1 VTADDT
7 LLTLSEAAEQC
18 GVARSTIRRALDQ
31 DRFPNAVRDDD
42 ARGTWWVPVSDLLD
56 AGYVPATPQST
67 PQGTPQSAPQVPEQ
81 STTQGT
87 HLVPWADVAQLVDRL
102 ADLQDAR
109 ATAERDAAVAAFR
122 QQQAEAERDR
132 VTAELSE
139 ARAAAQAAAE
149 RAAAAEQARVLAEA
163 ERTRLQSEADSR
175 RRWGRRT

>member
-1 VTADDT
+1 MTADDT

-67 PQGTPQSAPQVPEQ
+67 PQSTPQMSEQ

-109 ATAERDAAVAAFR
+109 ATAERDAQVAAFR

-139 ARAAAQAAAE
+139 ARAAAQAATE

-175 RRWGRRT
+175 RKWGRRT

>member
-67 PQGTPQSAPQVPEQ
+67 PQVPEQ
-81 STTQGT
+81 STPQGT

-122 QQQAEAERDR
+122 QQQAETERDR

-163 ERTRLQSEADSR
+163 ERTRLQAEADSR